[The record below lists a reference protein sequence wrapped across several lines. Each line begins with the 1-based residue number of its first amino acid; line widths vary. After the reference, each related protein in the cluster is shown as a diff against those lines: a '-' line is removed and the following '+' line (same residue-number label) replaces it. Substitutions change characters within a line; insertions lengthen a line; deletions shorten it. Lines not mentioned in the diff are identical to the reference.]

1 MVAEQDGSCAAQAP
15 TVQKVPKTVE
25 VSQLQYIDEIIDEP
39 VQKTVDMPQ
48 VQFPDRVTG
57 VPGVSRRHVP
67 SQLIQEEIIEAIR
80 VADSEDLPLNIYRE
94 ILPENKIL
102 RVIKKNHVT
111 KYLEMLAE
119 VAELSDAYKK
129 FYEQF
134 GELLKRENDEDS
146 TVGVGTADVLK
157 FNTSKPGD
165 KQNNLTDYVD
175 QMKEGQNDISDIT
188 GESVT
193 VVSSLFEENPR
204 KKGHEENLRNQGYE
218 VPYMAEPMDECA
230 VYQFKESDGA
240 KLNPTTKEGLNLG
253 DVDEKKIPEKLKA
266 ELKPPT
272 KLMKHTLADKIEA
285 VTVSD
290 RIVDSPCV
298 PTTSEYGWSAK
309 MGRIMETQG
318 VRDNSM
324 TSHMVSKKTTEVN
337 PTRSIMMELKS
348 RHDLHGHL
356 QQQQQREC
364 SKPQPTK
371 QSTRQEREGERK
383 EEERDQEGRK
393 EEERKVE
400 ERGKQVEEDV
410 AGWTEVTR
418 KKRKKMVQIF
428 VKVNGS
434 KTSPMEVS
442 LTDDRVEDVMRQIQK
457 DEDVYVTMHGKV
469 LRRDEKLKSCE
480 VTDGCTVE
488 VTSRMRGGGKHKDK
502 KGKEEKKKQVAQLD
516 DGMCA
521 MACEQM
527 RQVMENLKTL
537 AGNSTG
543 EDKRRVVENV
553 EELRE
558 GDNRSQEASER

>member
-1 MVAEQDGSCAAQAP
+1 MVAERDGSCAAQAP

-57 VPGVSRRHVP
+57 VPGVSRRHVS

-102 RVIKKNHVT
+102 RVIKERMT
-111 KYLEMLAE
+111 KCVEMLAE

-134 GELLKRENDEDS
+134 GERLKRENDEDS

-165 KQNNLTDYVD
+165 KQNNLADYVD

-188 GESVT
+188 SESIT

-218 VPYMAEPMDECA
+218 VPYMADPMDECA

-240 KLNPTTKEGLNLG
+240 KLNPTTKEELNLG

-272 KLMKHTLADKIEA
+272 KLMKHTLADKIEV

-318 VRDNSM
+318 LRDNSM

-348 RHDLHGHL
+348 RHDLHDHL

-371 QSTRQEREGERK
+371 KSTRQERGGERK

-400 ERGKQVEEDV
+400 ERGEQVEEDV
-410 AGWTEVTR
+410 TGWTEVTR
-418 KKRKKMVQIF
+418 KRRRKMIQIF
-428 VKVNGS
+428 VRVNGS
-434 KTSPMEVS
+434 KTSPDGGEF
-442 LTDDRVEDVMRQIQK
+442 DRRQSR
-457 DEDVYVTMHGKV
+457 
-469 LRRDEKLKSCE
+469 RRDE
-480 VTDGCTVE
+480 TDP
-488 VTSRMRGGGKHKDK
+488 
-502 KGKEEKKKQVAQLD
+502 
-516 DGMCA
+516 
-521 MACEQM
+521 
-527 RQVMENLKTL
+527 
-537 AGNSTG
+537 
-543 EDKRRVVENV
+543 
-553 EELRE
+553 E
-558 GDNRSQEASER
+558 GTRTCM

>member
-102 RVIKKNHVT
+102 RVIKERMT
-111 KYLEMLAE
+111 KCVEMLAE

-134 GELLKRENDEDS
+134 GERLKRENDEDS

-188 GESVT
+188 GESIT

-204 KKGHEENLRNQGYE
+204 KKGHEENLRNQGFE

-230 VYQFKESDGA
+230 VYQFKESDRA

-318 VRDNSM
+318 LRDNSM

-337 PTRSIMMELKS
+337 PTRSIIMELKS

-371 QSTRQEREGERK
+371 QSTRQERGGERK

-410 AGWTEVTR
+410 AGWTEGTR

-537 AGNSTG
+537 ADNSTG

-553 EELRE
+553 RAEE
-558 GDNRSQEASER
+558 GDNWSQEASER

>member
-67 SQLIQEEIIEAIR
+67 SQLIWEEIIEAIR

-102 RVIKKNHVT
+102 RVIKARMT
-111 KYLEMLAE
+111 KCVEMLAE
-119 VAELSDAYKK
+119 VAELSDDYKK

-134 GELLKRENDEDS
+134 GERLKRENDEDS

-188 GESVT
+188 GESIT

-309 MGRIMETQG
+309 MERIMETQG
-318 VRDNSM
+318 AARQFDDFPHGVQENHGGQSNAF
-324 TSHMVSKKTTEVN
+324 H
-337 PTRSIMMELKS
+337 
-348 RHDLHGHL
+348 HDG
-356 QQQQQREC
+356 
-364 SKPQPTK
+364 
-371 QSTRQEREGERK
+371 
-383 EEERDQEGRK
+383 
-393 EEERKVE
+393 
-400 ERGKQVEEDV
+400 
-410 AGWTEVTR
+410 
-418 KKRKKMVQIF
+418 
-428 VKVNGS
+428 
-434 KTSPMEVS
+434 
-442 LTDDRVEDVMRQIQK
+442 
-457 DEDVYVTMHGKV
+457 
-469 LRRDEKLKSCE
+469 
-480 VTDGCTVE
+480 VE
-488 VTSRMRGGGKHKDK
+488 VP
-502 KGKEEKKKQVAQLD
+502 A
-516 DGMCA
+516 
-521 MACEQM
+521 
-527 RQVMENLKTL
+527 
-537 AGNSTG
+537 
-543 EDKRRVVENV
+543 
-553 EELRE
+553 
-558 GDNRSQEASER
+558 